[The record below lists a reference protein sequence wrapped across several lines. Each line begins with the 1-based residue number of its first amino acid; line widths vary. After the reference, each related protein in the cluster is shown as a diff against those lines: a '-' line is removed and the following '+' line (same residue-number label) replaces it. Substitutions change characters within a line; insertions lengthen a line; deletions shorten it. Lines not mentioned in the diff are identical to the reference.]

1 MDNVTVEKQFE
12 NIETLLKELE
22 RDDIGIEEALE
33 KYTTAKKLIDETK
46 EKIDMVEK
54 EVLKLLPDGE
64 TVPFDE
70 VPF

>member
-54 EVLKLLPDGE
+54 EVPE
-64 TVPFDE
+64 E
-70 VPF
+70 V